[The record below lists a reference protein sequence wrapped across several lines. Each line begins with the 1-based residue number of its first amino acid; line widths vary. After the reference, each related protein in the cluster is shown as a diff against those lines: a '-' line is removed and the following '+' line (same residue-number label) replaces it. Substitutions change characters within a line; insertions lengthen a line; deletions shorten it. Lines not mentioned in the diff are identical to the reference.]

1 MPKLISAAAF
11 LLCVSIGA
19 ASRPVAAQ
27 GAQGQAPTLPD
38 GPGRALV
45 AAQCASC
52 HSLDEALSKR
62 TTADR
67 WRATVQQ
74 MIDRG
79 AAITAPDAVA
89 ISSYLGRYFGLDA
102 PAAGQAPGQASDQAP
117 RQPQGQAALPD
128 GPGRDVLTQK
138 CFQCHQMSMWSA
150 IRQDQTAWKSV
161 IHRMIGRG
169 ALWTGDE
176 IDAMAG
182 YLARVRGPIASEAAP

>member
-1 MPKLISAAAF
+1 MSKLMSVVAL
-11 LLCVSIGA
+11 LLCVSIGT

-27 GAQGQAPTLPD
+27 GPQEQSAQDRASTLPD

-45 AAQCASC
+45 AARCATC

-67 WRATVQQ
+67 WLATVQQ

-79 AAITAPDAVA
+79 APITAQDAAA
-89 ISSYLGRYFGLDA
+89 ISSYLGQYFGLDA
-102 PAAGQAPGQASDQAP
+102 PAADQASDQT
-117 RQPQGQAALPD
+117 QGPASALPD
-128 GPGRDVLTQK
+128 GQGRDILTQK

-150 IRQDQTAWKSV
+150 IRQDRTAWESV
-161 IHRMIGRG
+161 IYRMIGRG
-169 ALWTGDE
+169 ALWTDDE

-182 YLARVRGPIASEAAP
+182 YLARARGPMPAGQR

>member
-1 MPKLISAAAF
+1 MPRLISFAAL
-11 LLCVSIGA
+11 LLCVSIGT
-19 ASRPVAAQ
+19 ASPPVAAQ
-27 GAQGQAPTLPD
+27 GVADRAGTLPD

-67 WRATVQQ
+67 WLATVQD
-74 MIDRG
+74 MVDRG
-79 AAITAPDAVA
+79 APIADPDAAA
-89 ISSYLGRYFGLDA
+89 IANYLGQHFGLDA
-102 PAAGQAPGQASDQAP
+102 PAEGQASGQAPGQA
-117 RQPQGQAALPD
+117 QGQATALPD

-150 IRQDQTAWKSV
+150 IRQDQAAWESV
-161 IHRMIGRG
+161 IYRMIGRG

-182 YLARVRGPIASEAAP
+182 YLARVRGPMPAGQR

>member
-1 MPKLISAAAF
+1 MSRLIAVAAL

-27 GAQGQAPTLPD
+27 GAQDLAGTLPD

-67 WRATVQQ
+67 WRATVQD
-74 MIDRG
+74 MIDLG
-79 AAITAPDAVA
+79 APITAPDAEA
-89 ISSYLGRYFGLDA
+89 MSSYLGEHFGLDA
-102 PAAGQAPGQASDQAP
+102 PAVAPASGQEPG
-117 RQPQGQAALPD
+117 LPD

-138 CFQCHQMSMWSA
+138 CFQCHQMSMWGDLQ
-150 IRQDQTAWKSV
+150 QDQTAWESV
-161 IHRMIGRG
+161 IYRMIGRG

-182 YLARVRGPIASEAAP
+182 YLARVRGPMPAGQR

>member
-1 MPKLISAAAF
+1 MSKLISAAAL
-11 LLCVSIGA
+11 LLCVSIGG

-27 GAQGQAPTLPD
+27 GAQDQARTLPD

-52 HSLDEALSKR
+52 HTLDEALSKR
-62 TTADR
+62 TTAAR
-67 WRATVQQ
+67 WSATVQE

-79 AAITAPDAVA
+79 AAITAPDAAA

-102 PAAGQAPGQASDQAP
+102 PASGQAE
-117 RQPQGQAALPD
+117 GQAALPD
-128 GPGRDVLTQK
+128 GPGRDVLTRK
-138 CFQCHQMSMWSA
+138 CFQCHQMNMWSA
-150 IRQDQTAWKSV
+150 IRQDQSAWKSV

-182 YLARVRGPIASEAAP
+182 YLARVRGAIPAEQR

>member
-1 MPKLISAAAF
+1 MWRLISVGAL
-11 LLCVSIGA
+11 LLCVSIGI

-27 GAQGQAPTLPD
+27 GAQDLASTLPD

-45 AAQCASC
+45 AARCASC

-67 WRATVQQ
+67 WLVTVEE
-74 MIDRG
+74 MIDFG
-79 AAITAPDAVA
+79 APVTAPDAAA
-89 ISSYLGRYFGLDA
+89 ISRYLGEHFGLDA
-102 PAAGQAPGQASDQAP
+102 PAAASVSGQDSG
-117 RQPQGQAALPD
+117 LPD

-150 IRQDQTAWKSV
+150 IRQDQQAWESV
-161 IHRMIGRG
+161 IYRMVGRG
-169 ALWTGDE
+169 ALWTSDE

-182 YLARVRGPIASEAAP
+182 YLARARGAVPASAPTPAPAEQR

>member
-1 MPKLISAAAF
+1 MSKLISAAAL

-27 GAQGQAPTLPD
+27 GAQDQARTLPD

-52 HSLDEALSKR
+52 HTLDEALSKR
-62 TTADR
+62 TTAAR
-67 WRATVQQ
+67 WSATVQE

-102 PAAGQAPGQASDQAP
+102 PASGQAPGQASGQT
-117 RQPQGQAALPD
+117 QGQAALPD

-150 IRQDQTAWKSV
+150 IRQDQSAWKSV

-182 YLARVRGPIASEAAP
+182 YLARVRGPIPAEQR